1 MKINPKFNFGDS
13 VILKTDPGTPR
24 QISGM
29 MLRPLPQRGVFI
41 TYGVARG
48 DEESWHND
56 CEIATTGKAF
66 IIKGFKG

>member
-1 MKINPKFNFGDS
+1 MKINPKFNFGEY

-29 MLRPLPQRGVFI
+29 MIRPLPQRGVFI

-56 CEIATTGKAF
+56 CEISRIGSNFKV
-66 IIKGFKG
+66 KGFKR